1 MAGRYGVTFVHE
13 TYKSIF
19 SLSSWLLLLKHEL
32 PVTSLPDQTCCYTI
46 NSVLPRNFI
55 FEKKSQSTQYII
67 AMTFIQKFKFPRH
80 PYSFVDE
87 GSVLLERNVVFF
99 SPVNCVTFKDK
110 GCRFLRN
117 VESQTPNNTA
127 SHQRGPKP
135 CLEIACESEDI
146 VLVPYF
152 TCHFC
157 K

>member
-55 FEKKSQSTQYII
+55 FGKKVSRPNILQQWLL
-67 AMTFIQKFKFPRH
+67 FKFPRH
-80 PYSFVDE
+80 PRSFVGE

-135 CLEIACESEDI
+135 CLEVACESEDI

-152 TCHFC
+152 TSHFC